1 MGAHSNDH
9 SSFLGRYSGS
19 GGSSN
24 SIIQEFIALLEFVSG
39 ILTAVYVLSLF
50 VGYGSGLVAIFV
62 VFVYLVGWEFVGT
75 IFDEVRRKTPTPLRF
90 LVTII
95 EDIFDISF

>member
-1 MGAHSNDH
+1 M
-9 SSFLGRYSGS
+9 
-19 GGSSN
+19 N
-24 SIIQEFIALLEFVSG
+24 STIQELIALLEFISG

-62 VFVYLVGWEFVGT
+62 VFVYLVGWEFVGM

-95 EDIFDISF
+95 EDLFGISF

>member
-1 MGAHSNDH
+1 MSPRPNNHTSGFGR
-9 SSFLGRYSGS
+9 SSRV
-19 GGSSN
+19 SSLN
-24 SIIQEFIALLEFVSG
+24 STIQELIALLEFISG

-62 VFVYLVGWEFVGT
+62 VFVYLVGWEFVGM

-95 EDIFDISF
+95 EDLFGISF